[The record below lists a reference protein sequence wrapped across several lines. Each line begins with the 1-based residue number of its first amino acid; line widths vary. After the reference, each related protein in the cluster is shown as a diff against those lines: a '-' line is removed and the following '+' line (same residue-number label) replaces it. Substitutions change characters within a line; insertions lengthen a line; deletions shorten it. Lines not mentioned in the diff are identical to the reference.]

1 MAHGDTA
8 DPQAGSESWIS
19 FKPELETD
27 DTYRPPP
34 LPSPVFEKALA
45 FEDATDLF
53 RGGRDVASRER
64 YMR

>member
-1 MAHGDTA
+1 MIPSRSARRSRRTVGQWENY
-8 DPQAGSESWIS
+8 PRGV
-19 FKPELETD
+19 ELD
-27 DTYRPPP
+27 GPP